1 MWKVCLSLW
10 KAMTS
15 IPPDIS
21 LPPIPNQ
28 HQWEKGACIRGC
40 VCVCACVSY
49 YVTRSLHNL
58 PPRSTLFSPS
68 HKSTSFSRL
77 WNHSGWNIGSLL
89 LSVLDKSLLWEM
101 FGKQTGDKLRWATAS
116 ELKEKNV
123 STTFGRTCSL
133 VLLTNI
139 WRWDESEPLTQWK
152 VQFMRLKH
160 LHLVGIRSR
169 QAEHN
174 NKSEVTRKE

>member
-21 LPPIPNQ
+21 LPPIPSH
-28 HQWEKGACIRGC
+28 HQWEKGKC
-40 VCVCACVSY
+40 VRVFVFVSLTTLQVAY
-49 YVTRSLHNL
+49 TTC
-58 PPRSTLFSPS
+58 PREVPFSAQAI
-68 HKSTSFSRL
+68 KSTSFSRL

-139 WRWDESEPLTQWK
+139 WRRDETEPLTQWK

-160 LHLVGIRSR
+160 LHLVGICSR

-174 NKSEVTRKE
+174 NKSEVTRRK